1 MKFRLISFIIIYV
14 FTTLFIFGREWNV
27 DILGNDFKY
36 TTIEQPNDYSGKVV
50 STLIKKETI
59 IKGDRAILYVHGYN
73 DYFFQKEMADTFIT
87 HGYNFYAIDLR
98 KYGRSILKDQTKFE
112 ARSLDEYF
120 EDIDSA
126 LYIIEEDCINNV
138 ILIGHSTGGLISAY
152 YLSSK
157 KDHEGIIKTLILN
170 SPFLEF
176 NLNSFQKEY
185 LVPLVS
191 SFSGVF
197 PNISIP
203 QNSNDAYAQS
213 LLRNY
218 HGEWDYNTSW
228 KLPLSPD
235 VTSGWIGAIYKAQR
249 KLQIDANINIPILLM
264 RSDRSIYGEQWTSDF
279 NRGDAVLNVD
289 DISKYG
295 RKLGSNVNEVVVKEG
310 LHDLV
315 LSHKPIRDAL
325 YKYILNWLNKTN

>member
-1 MKFRLISFIIIYV
+1 M
-14 FTTLFIFGREWNV
+14 FIFGREWNV

-279 NRGDAVLNVD
+279 NRGDAILNVD

>member
-1 MKFRLISFIIIYV
+1 M
-14 FTTLFIFGREWNV
+14 FIFGRKWNV

-36 TTIEQPNDYSGKVV
+36 TTIEQPDDYSGKVI
-50 STLIKKETI
+50 STIIKKEPI
-59 IKGDRAILYVHGYN
+59 IKGDRAILYIHGYN
-73 DYFFQKEMADTFIT
+73 DYFFQKEMADTFT
-87 HGYNFYAIDLR
+87 AHGYNFYAIDLR

-120 EDIDSA
+120 QDIDSS
-126 LYIIEEDCINNV
+126 LYILKEEGISNV
-138 ILIGHSTGGLISAY
+138 ILMGHSTGGLISSY

-157 KDHEGIIKTLILN
+157 KDQEGFIKALILN

-176 NLNSFQKEY
+176 NLSAFQKEY

-235 VTSGWIGAIYKAQR
+235 VTSGWIGAIYKAQQM
-249 KLQIDANINIPILLM
+249 LHNNANINIPILLM
-264 RSDRSIYGEQWTSDF
+264 RSDRSIYGEAWTPDF

-295 RKLGSNVNEVVVKEG
+295 RKLGSNVKEVVVKEKACTICSYRTS
-310 LHDLV
+310 L
-315 LSHKPIRDAL
+315 
-325 YKYILNWLNKTN
+325 

>member
-1 MKFRLISFIIIYV
+1 M
-14 FTTLFIFGREWNV
+14 FIFGRKWNV

-36 TTIEQPNDYSGKVV
+36 TTIEQPDDYSGKVI
-50 STLIKKETI
+50 STIIKKEPI
-59 IKGDRAILYVHGYN
+59 IKGDRAILYIHGYN
-73 DYFFQKEMADTFIT
+73 DYFFQKEMADTFT
-87 HGYNFYAIDLR
+87 AHGYNFYAIDLR

-120 EDIDSA
+120 QDIDSS
-126 LYIIEEDCINNV
+126 LYILKEEGISNV
-138 ILIGHSTGGLISAY
+138 ILMGHSTGGLISSY

-157 KDHEGIIKTLILN
+157 KDQEGIIKALILN

-176 NLNSFQKEY
+176 NLSAFQKEY

-235 VTSGWIGAIYKAQR
+235 VTSGWIGAIYKAQQM
-249 KLQIDANINIPILLM
+249 LHNNANINIPILLM
-264 RSDRSIYGEQWTSDF
+264 RSDRSIYGEAWTPDF
-279 NRGDAVLNVD
+279 NRGDAVLNV
-289 DISKYG
+289 
-295 RKLGSNVNEVVVKEG
+295 VKEG
-310 LHDLV
+310 LHDLF
-315 LSHKPIRDAL
+315 LSHKPVRDAL
-325 YKYILNWLNKTN
+325 YNYIFNRLKTN

>member
-1 MKFRLISFIIIYV
+1 M
-14 FTTLFIFGREWNV
+14 FIFGRKWNV

-36 TTIEQPNDYSGKVV
+36 TTIEQPDDYSGKVI
-50 STLIKKETI
+50 STIIKKEPI
-59 IKGDRAILYVHGYN
+59 IKGDRAILYIHGYN
-73 DYFFQKEMADTFIT
+73 DYFFQKEMADTFT
-87 HGYNFYAIDLR
+87 AHGYNFYAIDLR

-120 EDIDSA
+120 QDIDSS
-126 LYIIEEDCINNV
+126 LYILKEEGISNV
-138 ILIGHSTGGLISAY
+138 ILMGHSTGGLISSY

-157 KDHEGIIKTLILN
+157 KDQEGIIKALILN

-235 VTSGWIGAIYKAQR
+235 VTSGWIGAIYKAQQ
-249 KLQIDANINIPILLM
+249 KLHNNANINIPILLM
-264 RSDRSIYGEQWTSDF
+264 RSDRSIYGEAWTPDF
-279 NRGDAVLNVD
+279 NRGDVVLNVD

-295 RKLGSNVNEVVVKEG
+295 RKLGSNVKEVVVKEG
-310 LHDLV
+310 LHDLF
-315 LSHKPIRDAL
+315 LSHKPVRDAL
-325 YKYILNWLNKTN
+325 YNYIFNRLKTN

>member
-1 MKFRLISFIIIYV
+1 M
-14 FTTLFIFGREWNV
+14 FIFGRKWNV

-36 TTIEQPNDYSGKVV
+36 TTIEQPDDYSGKVI
-50 STLIKKETI
+50 STIIKKEPI
-59 IKGDRAILYVHGYN
+59 IKGDRAILYIHGYN
-73 DYFFQKEMADTFIT
+73 DYFFQKEMADTFT
-87 HGYNFYAIDLR
+87 AHGYNFYAIDLR

-120 EDIDSA
+120 QDIDSS
-126 LYIIEEDCINNV
+126 LYILKEEGISNV
-138 ILIGHSTGGLISAY
+138 ILMGHSTGGLISSY

>member
-1 MKFRLISFIIIYV
+1 M
-14 FTTLFIFGREWNV
+14 FIFGRKWNV

-36 TTIEQPNDYSGKVV
+36 TTIEQPDDYSCKVI
-50 STLIKKETI
+50 STIIKKEPI
-59 IKGDRAILYVHGYN
+59 IKGDRAILYIHGYN
-73 DYFFQKEMADTFIT
+73 DYFFQKEMADTFT
-87 HGYNFYAIDLR
+87 AHGYNFYAIDLR

-120 EDIDSA
+120 QDIDSS
-126 LYIIEEDCINNV
+126 LYILKEEGISNV
-138 ILIGHSTGGLISAY
+138 ILMGHSTGGLISSY

-157 KDHEGIIKTLILN
+157 KDQEGIIKALILN

-176 NLNSFQKEY
+176 NLSAFQKEY

-235 VTSGWIGAIYKAQR
+235 VTSGWIGAIYKAQQM
-249 KLQIDANINIPILLM
+249 LHNNANINIPILLM
-264 RSDRSIYGEQWTSDF
+264 RSDRSIYGEAWTPDF

-295 RKLGSNVNEVVVKEG
+295 RKLGSNVKEVVVKEG
-310 LHDLV
+310 LYDLF
-315 LSHKPIRDAL
+315 LSNKPVRDAL
-325 YKYILNWLNKTN
+325 YNYIFNRLKTN

>member
-1 MKFRLISFIIIYV
+1 M
-14 FTTLFIFGREWNV
+14 FIFGREWNV

>member
-1 MKFRLISFIIIYV
+1 MKFRLISFLIIYV
-14 FTTLFIFGREWNV
+14 FTSLFIFGRKWNV
-27 DILGNDFKY
+27 DILGDDFKY
-36 TTIEQPNDYSGKVV
+36 TTIEQPDDYSGKVI
-50 STLIKKETI
+50 STIIKKEPI
-59 IKGDRAILYVHGYN
+59 IKGDRAILYIHGYN
-73 DYFFQKEMADTFIT
+73 DYFFQKEMADTFT
-87 HGYNFYAIDLR
+87 AHGYNFYAIDLR

-120 EDIDSA
+120 QDIDSS
-126 LYIIEEDCINNV
+126 LYILKEEGISNV
-138 ILIGHSTGGLISAY
+138 ILMGHSTGGLISSY

-157 KDHEGIIKTLILN
+157 KDQEGIIKALILN

-235 VTSGWIGAIYKAQR
+235 VTSGWIGAIYKAQQ
-249 KLQIDANINIPILLM
+249 KLHNNANINIPILLM
-264 RSDRSIYGEQWTSDF
+264 RSDRSIYGEAWTPDF

-295 RKLGSNVNEVVVKEG
+295 RKLGSNVKEVVVKEG
-310 LHDLV
+310 LHDLF
-315 LSHKPIRDAL
+315 LSHKPVRDAL
-325 YKYILNWLNKTN
+325 YNYIFNRLKTN